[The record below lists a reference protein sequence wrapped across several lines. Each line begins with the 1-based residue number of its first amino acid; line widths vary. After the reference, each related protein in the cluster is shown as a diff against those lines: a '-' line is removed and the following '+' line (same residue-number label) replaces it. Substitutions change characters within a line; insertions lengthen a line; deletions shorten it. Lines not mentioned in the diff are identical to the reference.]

1 LRRVLVFTAVAVL
14 AAAFPASGGAAV
26 SVGHSAWEWGNP
38 RPQGN
43 TFLSIEF
50 QDTDFSNRGYAAGE
64 FGTVLRTDDGGSSW
78 IGLPTGI
85 TVGVRRIEMI
95 SPDSLVVA
103 GGCFLRRSDNAGQS
117 FTRLPWTPRDT
128 SCASDISSVAFP
140 TSDIG
145 YVVTFDGTVLRSADG
160 GRSWSRRTALP
171 GTSAT
176 GSGFATARDIVFTA
190 PDVGLAVIG
199 AGAGGA
205 ILRTTDGGNSW
216 TPVQSAPAAL
226 NELLDTATTTPVAAL
241 YAIGN
246 EGLVYRSTDDGQTWE
261 QRNVTVGTPPLSLR
275 TIDCADSETC
285 IVAKEQGDEL
295 FRTSDGGTTWTP
307 VTPSTERVFAAEF
320 VSATRAVAVGASG
333 VTVVSDDAGVTW
345 ARIGDALAGSFH
357 RLRASSSSLAFALG
371 TAGTLARTLDSGETW
386 RPISVPTSE
395 AILDVSFPSANV
407 GYALDFAGN
416 LFRTENGGT
425 SWAILDT
432 GTTTA
437 PRALI
442 ALDEATVILVGPRGL
457 RRSTNAGQEFTPI
470 SDGVVRSASLH
481 SVDRVGSAIYV
492 WGDRTA
498 AFSLNGG
505 RSWRRL
511 AALPT
516 RGRVREYDWVTTRV
530 AFALDSTGR
539 LFQTRNGGR
548 NWRELAT
555 TGTSFATGIA
565 FSSLAEGYLQIRE
578 YAARPSA
585 GYVLRTIDG
594 GRTWRPQLIAQ
605 NEITDVAAPGGTDF
619 ALASPSYLF
628 RSAQVSP
635 QDRTSTLSL
644 TPRSSRPRLTRR
656 GATVQLNGRL
666 SPPEGGERI
675 VVSFRGVRSGRWTS
689 AVVTAASNGSFTVTR
704 RIRGA
709 TIFVAQWEGD
719 DDRRG
724 VGSRAVVVTPRR

>member
-1 LRRVLVFTAVAVL
+1 LRRVLVFIAVAAL

-43 TFLSIEF
+43 DLLSIEF
-50 QDTDFSNRGYAAGE
+50 ANTGLRGYAAGR
-64 FGTVLRTDDGGSSW
+64 FGTVLRTDDAGESW

-85 TVGVRRIEMI
+85 TANVRRVRVI
-95 SPDSLVVA
+95 SPDSIVIA
-103 GGCFLRRSDNAGQS
+103 GECTLRRSDNAGQS

-128 SCASDISSVAFP
+128 GCASEISSVAFP
-140 TSDIG
+140 SSDVG
-145 YVVTFDGTVLRSADG
+145 YVVTFDGTVLRSGDG

-171 GTSAT
+171 GTPAT
-176 GSGFATARDIVFTA
+176 GSGFSSARDILFTSA
-190 PDVGLAVIG
+190 DTGVAVIG
-199 AGAGGA
+199 SSGGGA
-205 ILRTTDGGNSW
+205 ILRTTDGGTSW

-226 NELLDTATTTPVAAL
+226 NGLWFVDASNGFAV
-241 YAIGN
+241 GN
-246 EGLVYRSTDDGQTWE
+246 GGLVYVTNDGGATWTDRS
-261 QRNVTVGTPPLSLR
+261 VTVGTPPLNLS
-275 TIDCADSETC
+275 TIRCADVNTC
-285 IVAKEQGDEL
+285 IATKEQGDEL
-295 FRTSDGGTTWTP
+295 LRTTDGGTTWTP
-307 VTPSTERVFAAEF
+307 VSPSTERVYAAAFA
-320 VSATRAVAVGASG
+320 STTRAVAVGANG
-333 VTVVSDDAGVTW
+333 VTVVSNDAGSTW

-371 TAGTLARTLDSGETW
+371 SAGTLARTLDSGETW

-395 AILDVSFPSANV
+395 PILDVSFPSANV

-442 ALDEATVILVGPRGL
+442 AVDEATVILVGPRGL
-457 RRSTNAGQEFTPI
+457 RRSTNAGQEFAPI

-635 QDRTSTLSL
+635 QDRESTLSL
-644 TPRSSRPRLTRR
+644 TPRSRRPRLTRR